1 MASSSNPIILIVG
14 RLSGPK
20 NDVILKILREVAP
33 VVAARVPG
41 VRFQVVG
48 GPVAGEHH
56 RLEEEDSHIKFVG
69 HQKHLKPFYQKATV
83 VVGAGRVALE
93 AMSLQKPVVAIGER
107 MYVGPIGLAQLE
119 KAKVTNFGD
128 CSEKESFDWPRMAR
142 ELIQLLKDPKSRT
155 QVAKVGAGLV
165 RSEYDIDR
173 IYPAMDHLY
182 QKVVL
187 EKNISL
193 VHEIPV
199 LMYHQVLPKAPAFS
213 KFNLHI
219 TTEDLEKQLQFLR
232 DRGFETVT
240 FEDLTRRRL
249 PRKPIL
255 LTFDDG
261 YENNYR
267 HLLPLLRKYRMK
279 AVVYILGERK
289 AKTNFWDTPIGEAEH
304 PLLKPSQILEMSHS
318 GLVEFGSHS
327 MRHARLTLM
336 KTSEI
341 QKEVAGSKKAL
352 EDFLKKPVLSFAYPY
367 GSVNEEIKKMTRDA
381 GYTFGI
387 AVNGG
392 PTRFGD
398 DLFEIRRVHLFPK
411 TSMFE
416 YFKKTSGFY
425 LRYRKLIGR
434 S

>member
-1 MASSSNPIILIVG
+1 MAFRSNATVLIVG

-20 NDVILKILREVAP
+20 NDVILNILREVAP
-33 VVAARVPG
+33 IVSARVPG
-41 VRFQVVG
+41 VRFLVVG
-48 GPVAGEHH
+48 GPVEEEHR
-56 RLEEEDSHIKFVG
+56 RLEEQDPNIKFEG
-69 HQKHLKPFYQKATV
+69 HQKNLKPFYQKAAV
-83 VVGAGRVALE
+83 VIGAGRVALE
-93 AMSLQKPVVAIGER
+93 AMSLQRPVVAIGER

-119 KAKVTNFGD
+119 KAKATNFGD
-128 CSEKESFDWPRMAR
+128 CSEKETFDWPRMAR
-142 ELIQLLKDPKSRT
+142 DLIQLLKDPKRRNLF
-155 QVAKVGAGLV
+155 AKTGARLV
-165 RSEYDIDR
+165 QTEYDIDR

-182 QKVVL
+182 RTVML
-187 EKNISL
+187 EKNIAR

-199 LMYHQVLPKAPAFS
+199 LMYHQVLKETPAFS

-219 TTEDLEKQLQFLR
+219 TSDDLEKQLQFLR

-240 FEDLTRRRL
+240 FEDLTLRRL
-249 PRKPIL
+249 PRKPII

-267 HLLPLLRKYRMK
+267 YLLPLLRKYQMK
-279 AVVYILGERK
+279 AVVYILGDRK
-289 AKTNFWDTPIGEAEH
+289 IATNFWDIPIGEAEH
-304 PLLKPSQILEMSHS
+304 PLLKPAQILEMAHS

-336 KTSEI
+336 KKAEI
-341 QKEVAGSKKAL
+341 QKEVAGSKKVL
-352 EDFLKKPVLSFAYPY
+352 EDFLEKPVISFAYPY
-367 GSVNEEIKKMTRDA
+367 GFVNEEIKKMTEDA

-398 DLFEIRRVHLFPK
+398 DLLEIRRVHLFPK
-411 TSMFE
+411 TSMLE

-425 LRYRKLIGR
+425 LRYRKLLR
-434 S
+434 K

>member
-1 MASSSNPIILIVG
+1 
-14 RLSGPK
+14 
-20 NDVILKILREVAP
+20 
-33 VVAARVPG
+33 
-41 VRFQVVG
+41 
-48 GPVAGEHH
+48 
-56 RLEEEDSHIKFVG
+56 
-69 HQKHLKPFYQKATV
+69 
-83 VVGAGRVALE
+83 
-93 AMSLQKPVVAIGER
+93 
-107 MYVGPIGLAQLE
+107 LAQLE
-119 KAKVTNFGD
+119 KAKATNFGD
-128 CSEKESFDWPRMAR
+128 CSEKESFDWPKMAR
-142 ELIQLLKDPKSRT
+142 ELIQLLKNPKSRS
-155 QVAKVGAGLV
+155 QVAKVGAKLLQ
-165 RSEYDIDR
+165 SEYDIDR
-173 IYPAMDHLY
+173 VYPAMERLY
-182 QKVVL
+182 RTVML
-187 EKNISL
+187 EKNLSC

-240 FEDLTRRRL
+240 FEDLTLRRL

-261 YENNYR
+261 YENNHRY
-267 HLLPLLRKYRMK
+267 LLPLLRKYRMK
-279 AVVYILGERK
+279 AVVYILGDRK
-289 AKTNFWDTPIGEAEH
+289 VATNFWDTPIGEAEH
-304 PLLKPSQILEMSHS
+304 PLLKPAQILEMSKS

-336 KTSEI
+336 KSAEI
-341 QKEVAGSKKAL
+341 EREVAGSKKAL
-352 EDFLKKPVLSFAYPY
+352 EDFLKKPIVSFAYPY
-367 GSVNEEIKKMTRDA
+367 GFVNEEIKKITRDA

-411 TSMFE
+411 TSTLE